1 MIYFNLLL
9 LFLICMLYS
18 NHYAQ
23 VLPLQVRNSW
33 TYVDANGGRY
43 KITVVDSGFIFREK
57 TYYKIGQPGLSFF
70 GLARYDSNDSIFYYI
85 HIVVTDSTEVPY
97 YKRGISYG
105 DTVHFS
111 FLRLP
116 AMFYLEANFPGLVF
130 DSLVDIKVITY
141 ERFGR
146 LTVER
151 SLWTEEFGRLRN
163 WDGITGSLFSRLVGC
178 VINGVVYGDTTV
190 VNVDDYNPEIPNEY
204 KLYQNYPNPFNPSTT
219 ISWQSPVG
227 SKQTIKLYDVLG
239 REIETI
245 VDGYYEAGKHSTFYI
260 INSTLPSG
268 VYFYQLRIGDYV
280 QTKKMILMR

>member
-1 MIYFNLLL
+1 
-9 LFLICMLYS
+9 MLYS

-57 TYYKIGQPGLSFF
+57 TYYKIGQPGLRFF
-70 GLARYDSNDSIFYYI
+70 GLARYDSNDSIFYFI
-85 HIVVTDSTEVPY
+85 HIVHTDSTEVPY

-204 KLYQNYPNPFNPSTT
+204 KLYQNYPNPLNPITT
-219 ISWQSPVG
+219 IRYDLKENSFVKLKVYDILGNEVTTLVNDYQQEGTYS
-227 SKQTIKLYDVLG
+227 IKL
-239 REIETI
+239 
-245 VDGYYEAGKHSTFYI
+245 DGS
-260 INSTLPSG
+260 NLSSG
-268 VYFYQLRIGDYV
+268 IYFYKIVANDFIDI
-280 QTKKMILMR
+280 KKFIVIK